1 MKPERYGMMDST
13 ELVRLQNLRFRWPN
27 QKEDVLQVETFSIDA
42 TENLFIQGASGSGKS
57 TLLNI
62 IGGVL
67 KPQAGEVSIL
77 GQQLGGLSATARD
90 QLRADHIG
98 YIFQQFNL
106 IPYLSI
112 IENVILPCRFSKQRH
127 DKSIR
132 RSGSLIDEARH
143 LLDRLF
149 HKSGPDLNRQVTEL
163 SVGQQQ
169 RVAVAR
175 ALIGQPAL
183 VIADEPTSSL
193 DTETREAFMEL
204 LFEEIN
210 LSHSGLLYVSHDP
223 AQKHWFDRCLDI
235 TDFQQVATA

>member
-1 MKPERYGMMDST
+1 MDST
-13 ELVRLQNLRFRWPN
+13 ELVRLQNLRFRWQEQATN
-27 QKEDVLQVETFSIDA
+27 ILQLETFSINR
-42 TENLFIQGASGSGKS
+42 TEKAFIRGASGSGKS

-62 IGGVL
+62 ISGVL
-67 KPQAGEVSIL
+67 KPQAGEVNIL
-77 GQQLGGLSATARD
+77 GQQLGGLSAIARD

-112 IENVILPCRFSKQRH
+112 IENVILPCRFSKLRLE
-127 DKSIR
+127 KSIR
-132 RSGSLIDEARH
+132 RSGSLIEEARH

-149 HKSGPDLNRQVTEL
+149 HASGPDLSRKVTEL

-175 ALIGQPAL
+175 ALIGQPEL

-193 DTETREAFMEL
+193 DAEAREAFMKL
-204 LFEEIN
+204 LFEEVD
-210 LSHSGLLYVSHDP
+210 LSHSGLIFVSHDP
-223 AQKHWFDRCLDI
+223 TQKHWFDRCHDI
-235 TDFQQVATA
+235 TDFQKAETA